1 MPDPQAD
8 IVVRPSGMMT
18 DTRSPKFRMSTLN
31 EFRLEGDDRTVWI
44 LYAVLPHMALAVYVR
59 NKRPANQAHFDA
71 VHTLVFVHGATY
83 PASTAFDLELNRMSW
98 MDKVD
103 PENETGI

>member
-44 LYAVLPHMALAVYVR
+44 LYAVLPHMAQLVACFPR
-59 NKRPANQAHFDA
+59 RLNLSASRIRTGLDDA
-71 VHTLVFVHGATY
+71 GG
-83 PASTAFDLELNRMSW
+83 RI
-98 MDKVD
+98 
-103 PENETGI
+103 G